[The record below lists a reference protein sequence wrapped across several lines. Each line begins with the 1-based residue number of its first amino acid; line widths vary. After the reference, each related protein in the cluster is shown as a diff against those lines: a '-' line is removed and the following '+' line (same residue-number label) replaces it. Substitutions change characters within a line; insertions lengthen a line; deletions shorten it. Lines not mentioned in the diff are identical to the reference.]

1 MTWRARSVRQ
11 ILETLAGVKSVH
23 RNSREEAARRAR
35 AVHRIL
41 RTLEVLEAVRRRDP
55 GQGAG
60 TQMEYAKRVGNF
72 VRTTAAG
79 MFAWNVAARASAS
92 TSAERQRVKNV
103 AGPASACTSV

>member
-1 MTWRARSVRQ
+1 MRQ

-60 TQMEYAKRVGNF
+60 TQMEYAKRGGNF
-72 VRTTAAG
+72 VHTTAGG
-79 MFAWNVAARASAS
+79 MCAWNVGVPAFAS
-92 TSAERQRVKNV
+92 TAVSGYVVKTV
-103 AGPASACTSV
+103 AGPAFASTSVERRNA

>member
-60 TQMEYAKRVGNF
+60 TQMEYAKRGGNF
-72 VRTTAAG
+72 VHTTAAEI
-79 MFAWNVAARASAS
+79 FAL
-92 TSAERQRVKNV
+92 NV
-103 AGPASACTSV
+103 AG

>member
-1 MTWRARSVRQ
+1 MRQILETPVAVKGVRRKSPEKAAKMTRAVLQ

-60 TQMEYAKRVGNF
+60 TQMEYAKRGGNF
-72 VRTTAAG
+72 VRTTAAEI
-79 MFAWNVAARASAS
+79 FAL
-92 TSAERQRVKNV
+92 NV
-103 AGPASACTSV
+103 AG